1 MTLPPFGDGRR
12 RTEFPFI
19 MHRLTPLAALCA
31 GASLL
36 STPLH
41 AQTHAVD
48 AVTITATRVE
58 QRVQDTLADVS
69 IIDREQIEA
78 AGQSTLTELLARQPG
93 VQMTSNGGPGASVDY
108 FIRGS
113 DSRQTVVLIDGVRV
127 GSGSSGTASL
137 QYLPL
142 SQIERIEVLR
152 GPASAVFGA
161 DAIGGVIQIFTRRG
175 DDGLQGEVFAGGG
188 SYDSS
193 EGSASLRGG
202 DGRWRFALGAGVTSS
217 RGFSSTNTRINEG
230 VSVARRAHHPD
241 RDGYLNQNFSGSV
254 SFTPHAGT
262 EIGVSTLAS
271 KGYNEFD
278 SGLSFPKTRNDFDND
293 SITLH
298 LTHAWNDVLSTT
310 LRTGRSVE
318 DFISYARTSPLGNH
332 FRTEQHSHAL
342 EARLKLPLGTLF
354 GSVERLEQDVLS
366 TTPTTVNIDTE
377 RTIDSL
383 QLGWSGAID
392 RHSLQLNTRHDR
404 YSTGSQHKT
413 TGNVA
418 YGYRLTEEW
427 RLHGGYGTAFRL
439 PTFNQL
445 FFPGFGNPDLA
456 PESSRNREAGVVWQ
470 RKGSRAA
477 LTAYDNKVSNL
488 INTVTVSPGVSEAR
502 NVGEARLRGV
512 TLDGST
518 YLFGHTEVQGSVDLL
533 DATDQ
538 DTGDRLQR
546 RAVQTGQLRLIQ
558 HMTRGR
564 VGVEVQTSGDRY
576 SNAGELRRLGG
587 YTLLNLY
594 GVWKLSPEVALEGR
608 INNLT
613 DKDYTTVFG
622 YNMAGSS
629 VFVGVRYT
637 PQF

>member
-1 MTLPPFGDGRR
+1 
-12 RTEFPFI
+12 
-19 MHRLTPLAALCA
+19 MHSLTSVAALLA
-31 GASLL
+31 GAGLL
-36 STPLH
+36 SSPLY
-41 AQTHAVD
+41 AQTHVLEP
-48 AVTITATRVE
+48 VVVTATRVE
-58 QRVQDTLADVS
+58 QRVSDTLSDVS
-69 IIDREQIEA
+69 VIDREQIEA

-93 VQMTSNGGPGASVDY
+93 VQMSGNGGAGASVDY

-127 GSGSSGTASL
+127 GSGSSGTAAL

-175 DDGLQGEVFAGGG
+175 DDGLQGEAFAGGG
-188 SYDSS
+188 SYGTS

-217 RGFSSTNTRINEG
+217 RGFSSTSPRINEG
-230 VSVARRAHHPD
+230 VSVARRAHNPD
-241 RDGYLNQNFSGSV
+241 HDGYLNQNFSGSL

-262 EIGVSTLAS
+262 EIGVSALAS

-278 SGLSFPKTRNDFDND
+278 SGLSFPNTRNDFDND
-293 SITLH
+293 SATIY
-298 LTHAWNDVLSTT
+298 LTHAWNDALSTT
-310 LRTGRSVE
+310 LRSGRSVE

-332 FRTEQHSHAL
+332 FRTEQYNHAL
-342 EARLKLPLGTLF
+342 EARVKLPLGTLF

-366 TTPTTVNIDTE
+366 TTPTAVNIDTE
-377 RTIDSL
+377 RKIDSL

-404 YSTGSQHKT
+404 YSTSSQHKT

-418 YGYRLTEEW
+418 YGYRLTDEW

-456 PESSRNREAGVVWQ
+456 PESSRNKEAGVVWQ

-477 LTAYDNKVSNL
+477 LTAYDNKVRNL

-502 NVGEARLRGV
+502 NVGEARLRGL
-512 TLDGST
+512 TFDGST
-518 YLFGHTEVQGSVDLL
+518 YLFGHTELQGSVDLL

-538 DTGDRLQR
+538 DSGDRLQR
-546 RAVQTGQLRLIQ
+546 RAVQTCQLRVVQ

-564 VGVEVQTSGDRY
+564 VGIEIQSTGDRY
-576 SNAGELRRLGG
+576 SNADETRRLGG
-587 YTLLNLY
+587 YTLLNLFA
-594 GVWKLSPEVALEGR
+594 VWKLSPEVALEAR
-608 INNLT
+608 VNNLT

-629 VFVGVRYT
+629 VFAGLRYT

>member
-12 RTEFPFI
+12 RTEFPFT

-188 SYDSS
+188 SYDTS

-377 RTIDSL
+377 RKIDSL

-456 PESSRNREAGVVWQ
+456 PESSRNRDAGVVWQ

-477 LTAYDNKVSNL
+477 LTAYDNRVSNL

-546 RAVQTGQLRLIQ
+546 RAVQTGQLRIVQ

>member
-1 MTLPPFGDGRR
+1 MHSRTTVATL
-12 RTEFPFI
+12 
-19 MHRLTPLAALCA
+19 LA
-31 GASLL
+31 GAGLL
-36 STPLH
+36 SSSVS
-41 AQTHAVD
+41 AQTHVLEP
-48 AVTITATRVE
+48 VVVTATRVE
-58 QRVQDTLADVS
+58 QRVSDTLSDVS
-69 IIDREQIEA
+69 VIDREQIEA

-93 VQMTSNGGPGASVDY
+93 VQMSGNGGAGASVDY

-127 GSGSSGTASL
+127 GSGSSGTAAL

-188 SYDSS
+188 SYGSS
-193 EGSASLRGG
+193 EGSASVRGG
-202 DGRWRFALGAGVTSS
+202 DGRWRFALGAGVSSS
-217 RGFSSTNTRINEG
+217 RGFSSTSPRINEG
-230 VSVARRAHHPD
+230 VSVARRAHNPD
-241 RDGYLNQNFSGSV
+241 RDGYLNQNFSGSL

-262 EIGVSTLAS
+262 EIGVSALAS

-278 SGLSFPKTRNDFDND
+278 SGLSFPNTRNDFDND
-293 SITLH
+293 SATVY
-298 LTHAWNDVLSTT
+298 LTHAWNDAVSTT
-310 LRTGRSVE
+310 LRSGRSVE

-332 FRTEQHSHAL
+332 FRTEQYSHAL
-342 EARLKLPLGTLF
+342 EARVKLPLGALF

-366 TTPTTVNIDTE
+366 TTPTAVNIDTE
-377 RTIDSL
+377 RKIDSL

-404 YSTGSQHKT
+404 YSTSSQHKT

-418 YGYRLTEEW
+418 YGYRLTDEW

-456 PESSRNREAGVVWQ
+456 PESSRNKEAGVVWQ

-477 LTAYDNKVSNL
+477 LTAYDNKVRNL

-502 NVGEARLRGV
+502 NVGEARLRGM
-512 TLDGST
+512 TFDGST
-518 YLFGHTEVQGSVDLL
+518 YLFGHTELQGSVDLL

-538 DTGDRLQR
+538 DSGDRLQR
-546 RAVQTGQLRLIQ
+546 RAVQTGQLRVIQ

-564 VGVEVQTSGDRY
+564 VGIEIQTTGDRY
-576 SNAGELRRLGG
+576 SNADETRRLGG
-587 YTLLNLY
+587 YTLLNLFA
-594 GVWKLSPEVALEGR
+594 VWKLSPEVALEAR
-608 INNLT
+608 VNNLT

-622 YNMAGSS
+622 YNTAGSS
-629 VFVGVRYT
+629 VFAGLRYT